1 MSEVREP
8 QEERPLFSSSGDLS
22 LAQWWREGRL
32 SASALALEFEAARD
46 RERRILRRVEQRMG
60 RNARL
65 KRVFAAVSR
74 HLERTITLDDAAE
87 IACLSRTYFSAYFR
101 RHTGIGFHYWIE
113 GLRISWAA
121 RQLLETDQSINQVAF
136 RAGFRDVRT
145 FQRAFK
151 RHTGKC
157 PSYLMD

>member
-1 MSEVREP
+1 MPEVLESP
-8 QEERPLFSSSGDLS
+8 EQAPSMSSSGELS
-22 LAQWWREGRL
+22 LSRWWGAGRP
-32 SASALALEFEAARD
+32 SASALALEFEAARE
-46 RERRILRRVEQRMG
+46 REAKILRRVEQRMR

-65 KRVFAAVSR
+65 QRVFAAVSR
-74 HLERTITLDDAAE
+74 HFDETITLDDAAE

-121 RQLLETDQSINQVAF
+121 RQLRTTEHSINQVAF

-157 PSYLMD
+157 PSFLME